1 MKSKNESTNV
11 NFKRYH
17 VVASSFIFM
26 SLLIILFSNDN
37 PSIVAAIYAFIIPMI
52 ISGNEKGKFK
62 KGFIYFIPVAALIII
77 INMFFAS
84 SGNTILFYFLKGRVT
99 LESIIYGAIMSF
111 RLLGTIYLF
120 MILEMMIDS
129 DRAVS
134 YFSSI
139 MPKSTLMLM
148 VSFKL
153 IPGMKKR
160 FDSLKEIYEI
170 RGVVFDKKKSKEKA
184 AGFVPV
190 LSILLE
196 DSMEESFTIGEAA
209 YVRGFLSGKRSVYE
223 RQKFHKRD
231 VQVIVM
237 SIFLMIFYCAAQFKG
252 WTNFDIYDGVSLINF
267 INAGT
272 ILLFVFIAVMTSI
285 IILSSKEE
293 Q

>member
-1 MKSKNESTNV
+1 
-11 NFKRYH
+11 
-17 VVASSFIFM
+17 
-26 SLLIILFSNDN
+26 
-37 PSIVAAIYAFIIPMI
+37 
-52 ISGNEKGKFK
+52 
-62 KGFIYFIPVAALIII
+62 
-77 INMFFAS
+77 MFFAS

-170 RGVVFDKKKSKEKA
+170 RGVVFDKKNQRKKQQ
-184 AGFVPV
+184 V
-190 LSILLE
+190 LFLYFPSFLKIPWKNLL
-196 DSMEESFTIGEAA
+196 
-209 YVRGFLSGKRSVYE
+209 
-223 RQKFHKRD
+223 Q
-231 VQVIVM
+231 
-237 SIFLMIFYCAAQFKG
+237 
-252 WTNFDIYDGVSLINF
+252 
-267 INAGT
+267 
-272 ILLFVFIAVMTSI
+272 
-285 IILSSKEE
+285 
-293 Q
+293 